1 MNNGKGKDDLSTRK
15 KKGRLGRHFW
25 KGIFFFFL
33 FFFFSFFQF
42 FLFYFIIILFPFCL
56 SSSTQ
61 KTFLEGDISFF
72 LFSYFILLL
81 FFFLFVRVLVGR
93 HFWKGIFLFSFFPIL
108 FYILFYYY
116 SFSFLFEF

>member
-15 KKGRLGRHFW
+15 KREDSGDIFGRGFS
-25 KGIFFFFL
+25 F

-108 FYILFYYY
+108 FFILFYYY